1 MSYGFLIY
9 SRKKVVPMERI
20 GISLRSTFFIN
31 DEFLTDF
38 DFMLLEKQVHGFL
51 KFIILLPMM
60 NFIFDLTGL
69 KTCQV
74 RKQLDT
80 ISPMEI

>member
-38 DFMLLEKQVHGFL
+38 DSEYYSSKKV
-51 KFIILLPMM
+51 
-60 NFIFDLTGL
+60 
-69 KTCQV
+69 V
-74 RKQLDT
+74 
-80 ISPMEI
+80 PMERIGISLRSTFFINDEFLTDFVK